1 MKKNKLLIIIF
12 VMILMIP
19 TLVSAS
25 NKGYVKIGDNV
36 TVKRDVIHNF
46 FAIGNSVTTRSNVDG
61 ISFVIGNNLKIND
74 NSEYE
79 FIVGNS
85 ININSNIEKDLF
97 ILGNSIN
104 ITSSQVERD
113 IYILGSSVDISSN
126 IEGNAFIM
134 ASSLVLDNMTI
145 KGDLLLNSS
154 TIMFGDNVTIEGNI
168 KYNESSVVSGIENV
182 KYKSVEKYKIESEN
196 KEYSILNN
204 LYSKFKSMLSLLLVG
219 IILLLICPSL
229 FDKINLKY
237 SLKSIM
243 KNLLIGLFILV
254 VVPIIC
260 ILLLTTVIGLPLS
273 LIILAIY
280 FICIY
285 ISQILTSYFIGN
297 ILLTKVFKA
306 KDNRFISLLIGVLL
320 IKLISLIPVIGAF
333 ISLVVLLIGL
343 GLILNCIKKT
353 QY

>member
-25 NKGYVKIGDNV
+25 NKGYVKMGDNV

-104 ITSSQVERD
+104 ITSSQVKRD

-154 TIMFGDNVTIEGNI
+154 AIMFGDNVIIEGNI
-168 KYNESSVVSGIENV
+168 KYNESSIISGIENV
-182 KYKSVEKYKIESEN
+182 KYGSIEKYKIEKEDKTSSLFN
-196 KEYSILNN
+196 K
-204 LYSKFKSMLSLLLVG
+204 LYSKFMSMLSLLLVG
-219 IILLLICPSL
+219 IILLLIIPNKN
-229 FDKINLKY
+229 FKMNDKLSFKY
-237 SLKSIM
+237 VA
-243 KNLLIGLFILV
+243 KNLLIGLCILF
-254 VVPIIC
+254 VVPIISVF
-260 ILLLTTVIGLPLS
+260 LLTTVIGLPLS
-273 LIILAIY
+273 LIILTIY
-280 FICIY
+280 LIAIY
-285 ISQILTSYFIGN
+285 ISQIFTSYYVGN
-297 ILLTKVFKA
+297 VLLMKVFKF
-306 KDNRFISLLIGVLL
+306 KDNKFISLLIGIVL
-320 IKLISLIPVIGAF
+320 IKLLSLIPVIGIF
-333 ISLVVLLIGL
+333 VNLLVLLLGL
-343 GLILNCIKKT
+343 GLIYNCVRKRVN
-353 QY
+353 